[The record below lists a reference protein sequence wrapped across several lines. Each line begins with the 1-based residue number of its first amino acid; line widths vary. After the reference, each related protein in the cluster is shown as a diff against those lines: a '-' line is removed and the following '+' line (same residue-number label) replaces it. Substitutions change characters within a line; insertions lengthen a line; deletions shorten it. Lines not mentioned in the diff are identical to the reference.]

1 MKSLNLTGCSVL
13 HSHPS
18 DKNVGEEEKATEKF
32 KEVQTAYSVL
42 SDLQERKWYDDHR
55 DAILKGGD
63 GTHDETESFVV
74 DLWPY
79 FSPACCRGPLDCD
92 TGFYSVYHNLFTKLA
107 ECECTQDAVDIEA
120 VAEDIPCFMK
130 ADSIASNVHHFYN
143 FWTNFVTKMSFSWED
158 KYNPAEVPNRQVRRA
173 IEKENK
179 KFRDIARKKYNETVR
194 ALASYVRKRDPRVMS
209 FELESR
215 ARKLE
220 DEMKKA
226 SDKIDVESK
235 RRERRELSRINLETN
250 GEEVIR
256 RQLEREGAFL
266 LADNSSDDDSYDEL
280 AEADLE
286 DIKAN
291 AAAVGTSSAKSAALE
306 EDNTEEESSCD
317 ICSKTFKT
325 DAQLMQ
331 HLASKAHRKKVQDA
345 EKKPKKTAAKKIVDK
360 GANLNSSTCGNY
372 RPEIVCTK
380 KDNKQ
385 HFEEG
390 AGKRS
395 AADDIDKDASRRDH
409 TATGHYESEESEGSD
424 SDDASVR
431 ILKKDLVQ
439 LEEAED
445 DIDVAAASF
454 ADLNLAATDGIADD
468 AKEVLKTKNKYKK
481 KEKLGYFPRSI
492 QREVIP
498 PSLFE
503 SDNTTA
509 LRSEDVDIAIMPG
522 PQKKKTKKISLRG
535 F

>member
-1 MKSLNLTGCSVL
+1 M
-13 HSHPS
+13 
-18 DKNVGEEEKATEKF
+18 
-32 KEVQTAYSVL
+32 L

-79 FSPACCRGPLDCD
+79 FSPACCLGPLDCD

-107 ECECTQDAVDIEA
+107 ECESTQDAVDIEA

-130 ADSIASNVHHFYN
+130 ADSSASNVHHFYN

-179 KFRDIARKKYNETVR
+179 KFRDVGRKKYNETVR

-220 DEMKKA
+220 DETKKA
-226 SDKIDVESK
+226 GDKLDAESK
-235 RRERRELSRINLETN
+235 RRERRELSRFNLETN

-291 AAAVGTSSAKSAALE
+291 AAAAGSSCAISPTLE
-306 EDNTEEESSCD
+306 EENTEEESSCD
-317 ICSKTFKT
+317 ICSKAFKT

-331 HLASKAHRKKVQDA
+331 HLASKTHRKKVQDA

-360 GANLNSSTCGNY
+360 GTNLNSSICGNY
-372 RPEIVCTK
+372 RPKIGSV
-380 KDNKQ
+380 
-385 HFEEG
+385 H
-390 AGKRS
+390 
-395 AADDIDKDASRRDH
+395 
-409 TATGHYESEESEGSD
+409 SEES
-424 SDDASVR
+424 
-431 ILKKDLVQ
+431 
-439 LEEAED
+439 ED

-454 ADLNLAATDGIADD
+454 ANLNLAATDEIAAD
-468 AKEVLKTKNKYKK
+468 AGEVPKTKNKYQR

-492 QREVIP
+492 GREVIP
-498 PSLFE
+498 PLLFE
-503 SDNTTA
+503 ADNTTA